1 MDRDPFWLQE
11 KGARS
16 IAVDLSQTEVIRHEI
31 LYEDEM
37 TRLAD
42 RRMFVGRG
50 FSARRVAFAF
60 AIPIFFLA
68 CLAGRAGWMQVVQG
82 ASYRARAD
90 ENRYRVEVLPA
101 RRGIIRDRNGVILA
115 ENVPSFDVRMR
126 WSDLPLELDQVS
138 REYECK
144 DACEETIAAVG
155 RTIGATSEEITSIVN
170 ATGTDP
176 DEWIDV
182 ARDVPYDRAL
192 ALEIKLPEL
201 SGVSLVTDAKRTY
214 PRSATTTSLSLV
226 LGYVGSI
233 SPTEYESKKD
243 QGYRR
248 TDDVGKTGVEKS
260 HESEIRGDPGI
271 RRTEVDAFGRP
282 KAMVEET
289 PPKDGE
295 SLTLAIDANLQ
306 AAAEAA
312 LERGMVRAKA
322 TRGSAIAMDPR
333 DGSILAI
340 VSLPSYDDNA
350 FAGTVSST
358 AYQTLI
364 ENPDRPLFARAV
376 SGQFPSG
383 STIKPLI
390 AAAALAEGTVTA
402 RTTVSSVGGISVG
415 PWFFPDWKAGG
426 HGMTDVRKALAW
438 SVNTFFYMVGGGHD
452 AFKGMGIAK
461 LTEWM
466 RKFGLAV
473 KTGVDLPSE
482 AEGFVPSEE
491 WKKETKGE
499 PWYIGDTYNLSIG
512 QGDLLVTPLQ
522 MARVTA
528 AVANGGTLVTP
539 HVVASASA
547 PSTKVDASPDVWKT
561 VQLGMRD
568 CVTLG
573 SCRALAS
580 LPVPMAGKTGTAQWS
595 SDKPYHAWFTG
606 YAPFDRPEIVVTVLI
621 EEGGEGS
628 SFAVPVA
635 GDIIRSWASSSRST
649 STPATR

>member
-1 MDRDPFWLQE
+1 MPDHDPFWLQE
-11 KGARS
+11 KGTRA
-16 IAVDLSQTEVIRHEI
+16 IAVDLHQTEVVRHEV

-37 TRLAD
+37 TQLSD
-42 RRMFVGRG
+42 RRVFVGSG
-50 FSARRVAFAF
+50 FTARRITAAFI
-60 AIPIFFLA
+60 IPMTFLA
-68 CLAGRAGWMQVVQG
+68 LLGCRAGWMQVVQG
-82 ASYRARAD
+82 AEYRARSD
-90 ENRYRVEVLPA
+90 ENRYRVDILPA
-101 RRGIIRDRNGVILA
+101 RRGVIRDRNGVILA
-115 ENVPSFDVRMR
+115 ENIPSFDVRIR
-126 WSDLPLELDQVS
+126 WADLPLQLDEATK
-138 REYECK
+138 EY
-144 DACEETIAAVG
+144 ACAEACTETIALVA
-155 RTIGATSEEITSIVN
+155 RTIGVTSDEILTIVN

-182 ARDVPYDRAL
+182 ARDVPYERAL
-192 ALEIKLPEL
+192 ALDIRLPDL

-233 SPTEYESKKD
+233 SPSEYETRKED
-243 QGYRR
+243 GYRR
-248 TDDVGKTGVEKS
+248 TDEIGKTGIERS
-260 HESEIRGDPGI
+260 HEEGIRGTSGV

-282 KAMVEET
+282 RAMVEERA
-289 PPKDGE
+289 PKDGV
-295 SLTLAIDANLQ
+295 SMTLSIDADLQ
-306 AAAEAA
+306 AAAESA
-312 LERGMVRAKA
+312 LKRGFERAHAV
-322 TRGSAIAMDPR
+322 RGSAIAMDPR
-333 DGSILAI
+333 DGSILAL
-340 VSLPSYDDNA
+340 VSLPSYNNND

-358 AYQTLI
+358 AYSALL

-390 AAAALAEGTVTA
+390 AAAALAEGTVTP
-402 RTTVSSVGGISVG
+402 RTTVRSVGGISVG

-426 HGMTDVRKALAW
+426 HGATNVRSAIAW

-452 AFKGMGIAK
+452 TFRGMGIAK

-466 RKFGLAV
+466 RKFGLGAR
-473 KTGVDLPSE
+473 TGIDLPSE
-482 AEGFVPSEE
+482 AVGFVPSEA
-491 WKKETKGE
+491 WKKEAKGE

-522 MARVTA
+522 IARVTA

-539 HVVASASA
+539 HLVDGTKTMTSTVEASS
-547 PSTKVDASPDVWKT
+547 DVWKT

-580 LPVPMAGKTGTAQWS
+580 LPVAMAGKTGTAQWHS
-595 SDKPYHAWFTG
+595 EKPYHAWFTG
-606 YAPFDRPEIVVTVLI
+606 YAPFENPEIVVTVLI

-635 GDIIRSWASSSRST
+635 GEIIRAWAVSSS
-649 STPATR
+649 TR